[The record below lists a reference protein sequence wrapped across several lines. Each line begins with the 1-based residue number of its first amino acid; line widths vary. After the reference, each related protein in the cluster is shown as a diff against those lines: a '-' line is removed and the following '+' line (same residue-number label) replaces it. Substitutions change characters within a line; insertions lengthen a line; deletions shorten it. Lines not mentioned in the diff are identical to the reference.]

1 MDLTTNSDINL
12 EPKEEGEKLQTDSPG
27 AEEEKNKGSMK
38 RKFDPASQK
47 IVAVGLAVG
56 LGLSL
61 VLLSLS
67 SVVTALGKMD
77 LELKIK
83 RKENA

>member
-1 MDLTTNSDINL
+1 LDLTINSDINL
-12 EPKEEGEKLQTDSPG
+12 EPKEEGEKKQTDTSG
-27 AEEEKNKGSMK
+27 AEEKNKGSMK